1 VRLLFKRTLLF
12 FFKDSRLLSS
22 SVSTFGRRNC
32 KTTPALTIQNALQG
46 QAAGVQVT
54 GSNGKPG
61 AAAFVTVRGG
71 ITGGSAQ
78 AIYVVDGA
86 LLMDLRLRL

>member
-1 VRLLFKRTLLF
+1 LFKRTLASKIQGCYLPFLLF
-12 FFKDSRLLSS
+12 RQTKLQDNSS
-22 SVSTFGRRNC
+22 IN
-32 KTTPALTIQNALQG
+32 IQNALQG

-61 AAAFVTVRGG
+61 AAAFVTVRGAVS

-78 AIYVVDGA
+78 ANVVDGA